1 MAGQNVSLPERVP
14 RVSAEPAKGNNGKRI
29 RVRRTELT
37 TPAHSMKMMSGA
49 ASSKA
54 DEVMLDLED
63 ACALSQKVAARK
75 TLVEAA
81 TTLDWS
87 GKVLAFRPNNIRTH
101 FFLDDMLEII
111 GGAGQRID
119 VVILPKTEAP
129 SEIHYVDRLLT
140 ALEMKFGLP
149 PGRIGLEVLI
159 ESAMG
164 ILHVEEIARASPRME
179 ALIFGIADYSGDTG
193 ALLTSDAFSSY
204 VYAKQKMIAAAK
216 ATGLDAV
223 DCVTLKFKELD
234 LVRSDAE
241 RARAMGFDGKWAIHP
256 THIDVINRAFTP
268 SPAEVERAKRI
279 IDAYHQA
286 DVERGL
292 GAIVVG
298 DEMVDRATIRVEEK
312 KLAIAKKA
320 GLLK

>member
-1 MAGQNVSLPERVP
+1 MAGDA
-14 RVSAEPAKGNNGKRI
+14 SAKKI

-37 TPAHSMKMMSGA
+37 TPAHSLKMMSGA

-81 TTLDWS
+81 NTLDWS
-87 GKVLAFRPNNIRTH
+87 GKILAFRPNNIRTN
-101 FFLDDMLEII
+101 FFLDDMIEII
-111 GGAGQRID
+111 GGAGKKID

-129 SEIHYVDRLLT
+129 SEIHYVDRLMT

-149 PGRIGLEVLI
+149 LGKIGLEVLI
-159 ESAMG
+159 ESSMG
-164 ILHVEEIARASPRME
+164 ILHAEEIARASPRME
-179 ALIFGIADYSGDTG
+179 SLIFGIADYSGDTG
-193 ALLTSDAFSSY
+193 ALLTADAFSSY

-216 ATGLDAV
+216 SAGLDAV

-234 LVRSDAE
+234 LVRGDAE
-241 RARAMGFDGKWAIHP
+241 KARAMGFDGKWAIHP
-256 THIDVINRAFTP
+256 THVEVINRAFTP
-268 SPAEVERAKRI
+268 SPEDIEKASKI
-279 IDAYHQA
+279 INAYNQA
-286 DVERGL
+286 DVEKGL

>member
-1 MAGQNVSLPERVP
+1 MARH
-14 RVSAEPAKGNNGKRI
+14 APAGEKI

-37 TPAHSMKMMSGA
+37 TPAHSLKMMAGSA
-49 ASSKA
+49 ASKA

-63 ACALSQKVAARK
+63 ACALSQKVGARK

-81 TTLDWS
+81 NTLDWS
-87 GKVLAFRPNNIRTH
+87 GKVLAFRPNNIRTN
-101 FFLDDMLEII
+101 FFLDDMIEII
-111 GGAGQRID
+111 GGAGKKID
-119 VVILPKTEAP
+119 VVILPKTEDP
-129 SEIHYVDRLLT
+129 SEIHYVDRLMT
-140 ALEMKFGLP
+140 ALERKFGLP
-149 PGRIGLEVLI
+149 PGKIGLEVLI

-164 ILHVEEIARASPRME
+164 ILHAEEIARASARME
-179 ALIFGIADYSGDTG
+179 SLIFGIADYSGDTG
-193 ALLTSDAFSSY
+193 ALLTADAFSSY

-216 ATGLDAV
+216 SVGIDAV

-234 LVRSDAE
+234 LVRGDAE
-241 RARAMGFDGKWAIHP
+241 KARAMGFDGKWAIHP
-256 THIDVINRAFTP
+256 SHIEVINNAFTP
-268 SPAEVERAKRI
+268 SPEQIALAKKT
-279 IDAYHQA
+279 IDAYNQA
-286 DVERGL
+286 DVEKGL